1 MKIKT
6 LVPLFLL
13 GLITTQLVIGQD
25 TTGSAISQ
33 QKFKKLIKKKNSVV
47 IDVRTPEEYQAGFI
61 ASATNLNVMDS
72 LNFLNTMA
80 TLDKKKKYLLYCKSS
95 RRSGKALLMMKNMG
109 FQNIRHL
116 KGGITEWKDKL
127 KKPS

>member
-80 TLDKKKKYLLYCKSS
+80 TLDKKKKYLLYCKSG

>member
-116 KGGITEWKDKL
+116 KGGITEWKDKW

>member
-6 LVPLFLL
+6 LAPLFLL
-13 GLITTQLVIGQD
+13 GLVFTQLVIGQD

-47 IDVRTPEEYQAGFI
+47 IDVRTREEYQAGFI
-61 ASATNLNVMDS
+61 ASATNINVMDS
-72 LNFLNTMA
+72 LDFLNTMA
-80 TLDKKKKYLLYCKSS
+80 TLDIKKKYLLYCKSG

>member
-33 QKFKKLIKKKNSVV
+33 QKFKKLIKKKNSIV

>member
-80 TLDKKKKYLLYCKSS
+80 TLDKKKKYLLYCKSG

-116 KGGITEWKDKL
+116 KGGITEWKDKW